1 MPKLQRLNVAIER
14 AERLR
19 IQNKQHE
26 SLTLEI
32 KELANSIEKQIIPLL
47 DKAQKINKSEE
58 LTPAGK
64 TKRIQDLTQQA
75 LGIIASIDPANQ
87 LTRDIE
93 LTEAK
98 VTNKLAVINEKRK
111 TADQTTKL
119 IDHLRQA
126 EARQMLIAAREQAKA
141 GHQARIKTL
150 PGPLSDEERAF
161 KDPVEEIFLQ
171 RCQAYN
177 EQDIIVRAIQETPL
191 PMISNEALAA
201 GQDHIKGVVAAA
213 ELAEQAKLTT
223 KREMVKELVNMAKDI
238 ASNPIRNTPVEEPY
252 FPVADKGE

>member
-19 IQNKQHE
+19 IQAKQHE
-26 SLTLEI
+26 SLTIEI
-32 KELANSIEKQIIPLL
+32 RELANSIEKQIIPLL

-75 LGIIASIDPANQ
+75 LGIISSIDPGSQ

-98 VTNKLAVINEKRK
+98 VINKLAVINEKRK
-111 TADQTTKL
+111 TADQATKL
-119 IDHLRQA
+119 LDYMKQA

-141 GHQARIKTL
+141 DHQAKLKAL
-150 PGPLSDEERAF
+150 PGPLTDEERAF
-161 KDPVEEIFLQ
+161 KDPIEEIFLQ

-177 EQDIIVRAIQETPL
+177 ENDVIIRAIQEAPL

-201 GQDHIKGVVAAA
+201 GQDHIKAVVAAA
-213 ELAEQAKLTT
+213 ELAEQARLTT
-223 KREMVKELVNMAKDI
+223 KKEMVKELVNMARDI
-238 ASNPIRNTPVEEPY
+238 ASNPAKNKPVEEQY
-252 FPVADKGE
+252 FPTADKGE